1 VKSLEFRVLIVA
13 CQKHRACAIC
23 DCDSCAPLSRV
34 QHPLLEAVEAVD
46 WGAAAAAGG
55 APDPT

>member
-1 VKSLEFRVLIVA
+1 MEFWVLIVA